1 MIFGGFPLLA
11 RMQDARAAFLRAIDC
26 FQAAG
31 DLDNMVLL
39 RCNLVHM
46 LKVRAAT
53 SGEGG
58 AGGRSVADAR
68 TVMSAHLFAN
78 QEAAYE
84 AALELCQQVR
94 WFVGSLIRSLIRSLF
109 RLWD

>member
-1 MIFGGFPLLA
+1 
-11 RMQDARAAFLRAIDC
+11 MQDARAAFLRAIYC

-58 AGGRSVADAR
+58 AGGRRSVADAR

-94 WFVGSLIRSLIRSLF
+94 
-109 RLWD
+109 